1 MRYFAPALLLVLWA
15 CGGQTTTEPAAA
27 ERSVAPSIAA
37 EDSARLAALAGAADF
52 NTPATIEPDIAAA
65 WSGVRIRVID
75 RDGGAEEI
83 FDIPINGAEL
93 LGESGL
99 VLSAG
104 VFLPDFI
111 LDESGISSRSAEP
124 INPAVRVIISEDGME
139 DFEGWLFASMPEIRS
154 YPHER
159 YEVLLVEGIPT
170 GNEAVRQ

>member
-1 MRYFAPALLLVLWA
+1 MRYFAAALILILGA
-15 CGGQTTTEPAAA
+15 CGGQSSTEPGSAANPGPP
-27 ERSVAPSIAA
+27 SVAATDP
-37 EDSARLAALAGAADF
+37 ARFAVLAGAADF
-52 NTPATIEPDIAAA
+52 DTPATVDPEIAAA

-75 RDGGAEEI
+75 RDGGAEET

-111 LDESGISSRSAEP
+111 LDENGISSRSAEP

-139 DFEGWLFASMPEIRS
+139 DFEGWLFASMPEIHP
-154 YPHER
+154 YPNVR
-159 YEVLLVEGIPT
+159 YEVLLVEGIPA
-170 GNEAVRQ
+170 G

>member
-1 MRYFAPALLLVLWA
+1 MRNFAPAVFLVLWA

-27 ERSVAPSIAA
+27 EGSVAPSVAA
-37 EDSARLAALAGAADF
+37 EDSARIATLAEAADF

-139 DFEGWLFASMPEIRS
+139 DFEGWLFAAMPEIRS

-159 YEVLLVEGIPT
+159 YEVLLVEGIPA
-170 GNEAVRQ
+170 G